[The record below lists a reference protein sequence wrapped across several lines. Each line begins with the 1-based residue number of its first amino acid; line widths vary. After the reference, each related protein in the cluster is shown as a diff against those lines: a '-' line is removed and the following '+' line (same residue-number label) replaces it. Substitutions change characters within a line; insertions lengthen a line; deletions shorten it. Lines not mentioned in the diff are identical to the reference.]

1 MLDGVLDQA
10 RWGSSAVLVV
20 RGEPGIG
27 KTALLDYAAGRAVGF
42 RVVRAW
48 GVESEME
55 LAFAGLHQL
64 CVPMLGRLDQLP
76 GPQRDALAVAFGM
89 REGPAP
95 DRFLVGLAVLSLL
108 AATAEDQ
115 PLACLVDDVQWLDRA
130 TVQCLAFAARRLLA
144 EPVAMILA
152 ARQPDDHDELA
163 GLPGLTVTGL
173 GDADARALLASAVG
187 GRLDAEVRDRIVA
200 ETGGNPL
207 ALLQLPRGLGPAELA
222 GGFWLPDRRPLAG
235 LIETSFLRQFRSLPR
250 QTQRLL
256 LTAAAEPTGDVTLL
270 WRAAGRQGI
279 PDDAAADAE
288 DAGLIELGGRVR
300 FGHPLVRSAVYQ
312 VASAGD
318 RRAAHR
324 ALAEAT
330 DPDADADRRAW
341 HLAHAAPRLDE
352 PVAAELERSAGRAQA
367 RGGLAAAAAFLER
380 AAALTPDRAQRA
392 ARALAAAAA
401 KVQAGAFEAAGRLLG
416 MAEAG
421 PLDESQRARADLLRA
436 RLTFEANRGNDA
448 PPLLLKAAKRL
459 EPIDVGLARDTYL
472 DALNA
477 ALFAGRLAS
486 PGGSSREVSRAARA
500 APRPSHPPRAPDLLL
515 DGFAVHFT
523 EGYAAAAPI
532 LRRALSA
539 FDRETS
545 AEVELRWLW
554 LGCVAASHLWD
565 YDRWDRFSGRHL
577 QLTRE
582 AGAFSE
588 LPGALGM
595 RAHVLFFAGELAAA
609 ASLVEEVRVVAEA
622 TGMRLAPY
630 GALGL
635 AAFRGREAETAA
647 LASAAKEEVAVRG
660 EGNGIGI
667 ADWATALLSNGL
679 GRHDRALAAAEQ
691 ASAYPA
697 DVSTANWGLV
707 ELIEA
712 AARAGSPKCATAAMR
727 RLAESTSVSGTDW
740 ALGVEARSRAL
751 LSDGAA
757 ADRLY
762 REAIERLGHTRM
774 GAELARAHLL
784 YGEWLRREN
793 RRIDAREQL
802 RAAYQMLT
810 AMGMDGF
817 AERSRRELLATGET
831 VRKRTVETLTDLTAR
846 EAQIVKLA
854 RDGHTNQEIAWPV
867 HQPPYRRVA
876 PGQRVHQTGHRLPQR
891 PPLTHRP
898 IRRANFKAQPTPA
911 APAGCWRRRAFPWE
925 ARKVVPV
932 KAGCGR
938 DLHALR

>member
-1 MLDGVLDQA
+1 M
-10 RWGSSAVLVV
+10 
-20 RGEPGIG
+20 
-27 KTALLDYAAGRAVGF
+27 
-42 RVVRAW
+42 
-48 GVESEME
+48 
-55 LAFAGLHQL
+55 
-64 CVPMLGRLDQLP
+64 
-76 GPQRDALAVAFGM
+76 
-89 REGPAP
+89 
-95 DRFLVGLAVLSLL
+95 
-108 AATAEDQ
+108 
-115 PLACLVDDVQWLDRA
+115 
-130 TVQCLAFAARRLLA
+130 
-144 EPVAMILA
+144 
-152 ARQPDDHDELA
+152 
-163 GLPGLTVTGL
+163 
-173 GDADARALLASAVG
+173 
-187 GRLDAEVRDRIVA
+187 RDRIVA

-222 GGFWLPDRRPLAG
+222 GGFWLPDPRPLASR
-235 LIETSFLRQFRSLPR
+235 IETSFLRQFRALPR

-270 WRAAGRQGI
+270 WRAAGLQGI
-279 PDDAAADAE
+279 PDDAAAAAE

-300 FGHPLVRSAVYQ
+300 FVHPLVRSAVYQ

-341 HLAHAAPRLDE
+341 HLAHAAPRPDE

-380 AAALTPDRAQRA
+380 AAALTPDPARRA

-436 RLTFEANRGNDA
+436 RLTFAANRGNDA

-459 EPIDVGLARDTYL
+459 EPIDAGLARGTYL
-472 DALNA
+472 DALTA
-477 ALFAGRLAS
+477 AHVRLPPGQSRRKLPEVSAGSARRTAAVAPPARARSAPGRVCRVLHRGVR
-486 PGGSSREVSRAARA
+486 GGSSHPAAGAERL
-500 APRPSHPPRAPDLLL
+500 RPGDVRGGGASL
-515 DGFAVHFT
+515 AVA
-523 EGYAAAAPI
+523 G
-532 LRRALSA
+532 LRRGQPSVGLRPVGQVFPSA
-539 FDRETS
+539 P
-545 AEVELRWLW
+545 
-554 LGCVAASHLWD
+554 
-565 YDRWDRFSGRHL
+565 

-609 ASLVEEVRVVAEA
+609 ASLVEEVQVAAEA

-679 GRHDRALAAAEQ
+679 GRYDRALAAAEQ

-697 DVSTANWGLV
+697 EVSTANWGLV

-712 AARAGSPKCATAAMR
+712 AARAGSP
-727 RLAESTSVSGTDW
+727 
-740 ALGVEARSRAL
+740 
-751 LSDGAA
+751 
-757 ADRLY
+757 
-762 REAIERLGHTRM
+762 ERG
-774 GAELARAHLL
+774 
-784 YGEWLRREN
+784 
-793 RRIDAREQL
+793 
-802 RAAYQMLT
+802 
-810 AMGMDGF
+810 
-817 AERSRRELLATGET
+817 
-831 VRKRTVETLTDLTAR
+831 TAR
-846 EAQIVKLA
+846 DASGS
-854 RDGHTNQEIAWPV
+854 RSPPV
-867 HQPPYRRVA
+867 S
-876 PGQRVHQTGHRLPQR
+876 
-891 PPLTHRP
+891 
-898 IRRANFKAQPTPA
+898 A
-911 APAGCWRRRAFPWE
+911 APT
-925 ARKVVPV
+925 
-932 KAGCGR
+932 GR
-938 DLHALR
+938 SGSKRGHGPC